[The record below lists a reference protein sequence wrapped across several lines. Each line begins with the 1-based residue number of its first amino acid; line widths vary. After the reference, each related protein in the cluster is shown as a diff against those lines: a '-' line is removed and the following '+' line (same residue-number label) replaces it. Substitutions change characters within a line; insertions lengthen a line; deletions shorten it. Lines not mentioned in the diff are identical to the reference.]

1 MYRNHSPRLGR
12 QTAACLSLPATLWV
26 ALLPDMLRFLTQ
38 KLRAQSLNEVQPYEP
53 KTEAQDSDYNTDS
66 EEENQEVE
74 QFLEERKMCNGSSNP
89 ISSPALITP
98 HPVRLRPLEDIVNST
113 ENILTSDRDRHSS
126 EEELTGLDKQPTPE
140 KRKWSQISRGGNGDV
155 SGSSDEEVKELCA
168 KPIPLRFSASPPR
181 HLQRLTRKHSEGN
194 ATFFVAN
201 VGPAGDFA
209 SPRKRHRHAYHLDDS
224 HVQNGRCLDFEKM
237 QQKQCFKRFLSHGHG
252 VRAARMVRIKLSMG
266 EAQNI

>member
-1 MYRNHSPRLGR
+1 MHFKN
-12 QTAACLSLPATLWV
+12 CFCEFLST
-26 ALLPDMLRFLTQ
+26 
-38 KLRAQSLNEVQPYEP
+38 
-53 KTEAQDSDYNTDS
+53 
-66 EEENQEVE
+66 
-74 QFLEERKMCNGSSNP
+74 ERKMCNGSSNP

-224 HVQNGRCLDFEKM
+224 HVQNGRCLDFVKM
-237 QQKQCFKRFLSHGHG
+237 QQ
-252 VRAARMVRIKLSMG
+252 VRIL
-266 EAQNI
+266 QY